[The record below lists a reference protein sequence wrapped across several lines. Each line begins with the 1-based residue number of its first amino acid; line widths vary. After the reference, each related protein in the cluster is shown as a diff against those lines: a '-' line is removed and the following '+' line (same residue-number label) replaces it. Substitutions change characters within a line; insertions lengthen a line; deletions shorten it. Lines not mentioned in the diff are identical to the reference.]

1 MGVSEA
7 RAGLGEPIEVGR
19 RDFGLGVIAAY
30 VAVAQ
35 VIDEDDDDVG
45 TTKVRGCF
53 GECGKKPAETE
64 QEQTVHFSR
73 TQILR

>member
-19 RDFGLGVIAAY
+19 RDFRLRVIAAHI
-30 VAVAQ
+30 AVAQ
-35 VIDEDDDDVG
+35 VVGEDDDDVG
-45 TTKVRGCF
+45 TTRVRGRD
-53 GECGKKPAETE
+53 GECGKEPAETE